1 MQQKGVRIS
10 AGGCRPGTSRLPRN
24 SAPTQRH
31 LAKRELA
38 RSTLPARPSQLV
50 RRFPIEGGLLLLDQ
64 ASNCLFA
71 YNDTARHVWDL
82 IAAGCGEE
90 SLISEFAHAWQIPP
104 SVARADIDAIVAEWR
119 MHNVLVNHGRGRRR
133 ASKAKPRVASW
144 SDAPKAGWQS
154 EWICTIRGTPVA
166 FAVET
171 DLPGSFRLLFAH
183 LETPAAVPRARMEIR
198 TGPIGEWVLVEDG
211 RERVRTVEPA
221 EVIGA
226 LFIAVLERTRP
237 NLQWFAL
244 IHGSALSFGGN
255 GLALAGPSG
264 SGKSTLAAGL
274 IAQGYNFLADDL
286 VAVSEPHGTIVPWPL
301 PVSIKQGSFDIVR
314 SHHPQL
320 VEAAPY
326 RTKGIEARMLIPP
339 ASAWDADPVPLRR
352 LVFPR
357 FAEGAE
363 SRARRLSSFET
374 IERLLNDRVW
384 LGNPVTEQRMSVF
397 LAWLDRTPAYA
408 LSYGSLDDGM
418 RLIANV
424 VA

>member
-1 MQQKGVRIS
+1 
-10 AGGCRPGTSRLPRN
+10 
-24 SAPTQRH
+24 
-31 LAKRELA
+31 
-38 RSTLPARPSQLV
+38 V

-82 IAAGCGEE
+82 IEAGHTEE
-90 SLISEFAHAWQIPP
+90 SLISEFAHAWGIPLAL
-104 SVARADIDAIVAEWR
+104 ARADFNAIIAEWR
-119 MHNVLVNHGRGRRR
+119 MQNVLVDRGRGRGRPPR
-133 ASKAKPRVASW
+133 MKPRGAAW
-144 SDAPKAGWQS
+144 CEAPKAGWHS
-154 EWICTIRGTPVA
+154 EWICTIRGTPIA

-171 DLPGSFRLLFAH
+171 ELPGPVRLLFAH
-183 LETPAAVPRARMEIR
+183 LETPTAVPRSRMEIR
-198 TGPIGEWVLVEDG
+198 TGPIGERVLVEDG
-211 RERVRTVEPA
+211 RERLRTVDPA

-244 IHGSALSFGGN
+244 IHGSALGFGGK

-274 IAQGYNFLADDL
+274 IAQGYSFLADDL

-301 PVSIKQGSFDIVR
+301 PLSVKQGSIDIV
-314 SHHPQL
+314 SAHHPQL
-320 VEAAPY
+320 VEAARY

-339 ASAWDADPVPLRR
+339 LSAWDADPVPLRR

-357 FAEGAE
+357 FTDGAKP
-363 SRARRLSSFET
+363 RARRLSTFET
-374 IERLLNDRVW
+374 IERLLNDRVS
-384 LGNPVTEQRMSVF
+384 LGNPVTDQRMSAF
-397 LAWLDRTPAYA
+397 LAWLDRTPVYA

-418 RLIANV
+418 RLIADV
-424 VA
+424 IA